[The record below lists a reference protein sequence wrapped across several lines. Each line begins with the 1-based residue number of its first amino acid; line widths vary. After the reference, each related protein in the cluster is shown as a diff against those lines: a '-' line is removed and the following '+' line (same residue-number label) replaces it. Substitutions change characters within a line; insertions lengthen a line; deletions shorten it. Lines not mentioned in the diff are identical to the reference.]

1 MAPVVEVV
9 HMCSGSP
16 PVDDSTACD
25 EWPTE
30 EAKAGRHV
38 ALVMPLATRTLS
50 SVIEEGTLSMEDFV
64 SVVRPVVETV
74 AELHRHGLV
83 YGDMK
88 AENVLQFESLYWK
101 LVDCEHVVDVG
112 SELSGYTEW
121 CMAPEAAWEVVRKG
135 SVRGYGA
142 RVVYDSWGV
151 GMVRVVCVRV

>member
-1 MAPVVEVV
+1 
-9 HMCSGSP
+9 
-16 PVDDSTACD
+16 
-25 EWPTE
+25 
-30 EAKAGRHV
+30 
-38 ALVMPLATRTLS
+38 
-50 SVIEEGTLSMEDFV
+50 
-64 SVVRPVVETV
+64 
-74 AELHRHGLV
+74 
-83 YGDMK
+83 MK

-151 GMVRVVCVRV
+151 GMVRVVVVCVCVRACVCVTCVCVRHGGSW

>member
-1 MAPVVEVV
+1 MVAEVRARQALDGRGVAPVVEVV

-74 AELHRHGLV
+74 AELHRHGCTGTV
-83 YGDMK
+83 
-88 AENVLQFESLYWK
+88 
-101 LVDCEHVVDVG
+101 
-112 SELSGYTEW
+112 W
-121 CMAPEAAWEVVRKG
+121 CTVT
-135 SVRGYGA
+135 
-142 RVVYDSWGV
+142 
-151 GMVRVVCVRV
+151 